1 MPEYIKA
8 VTGAEY
14 EAAKS
19 LFEEYAGWL
28 NIDLCFQHFSEE
40 LEQISTIYA
49 PPSGGIILVKTG
61 ETFIGCAGIRRIDGL
76 VAELKR
82 MYVKPQFQQQGIGK
96 TLLQETLA
104 LATSLQ
110 YKKVRLDTLSR
121 LEPAI
126 KLYRQNGFYDIP
138 AYYHNPEKS
147 VVYLEKQLIQ
157 EV

>member
-40 LEQISTIYA
+40 LEQISNIYA
-49 PPSGGIILVKTG
+49 SPSGGIILVKTG
-61 ETFIGCAGIRRIDGL
+61 EVFIGCAGIRRIDDS

-82 MYVKPQFQQQGIGK
+82 MYVKPEFQHQGIGK
-96 TLLQETLA
+96 SLLLETLA
-104 LATSLQ
+104 MATNLQ

-121 LEPAI
+121 LQPAI

>member
-1 MPEYIKA
+1 MPDYILASTKA
-8 VTGAEY
+8 DY
-14 EAAKS
+14 DAAAT
-19 LFEEYAGWL
+19 LFKEYAGWL

-40 LEQISTIYA
+40 LAQISTIYA
-49 PPSGGIILVKTG
+49 PPSGGIILVKAG
-61 ETFIGCAGIRRIDGL
+61 EAYIGCAGIRRIDDS

-82 MYVKPQFQQQGIGK
+82 MYVKPEFQHQGIGK
-96 TLLQETLA
+96 SLLLETLA
-104 LATSLQ
+104 MATNLQ

-147 VVYLEKQLIQ
+147 VVYLEKQLIP